1 MGSAGT
7 QPVGQWG
14 GSPHRLRGVTA
25 VGVWETLWD
34 GEKENFGDSTRL
46 LMGCL
51 GEKAV
56 TGKGIG
62 LRDLGRT

>member
-1 MGSAGT
+1 M
-7 QPVGQWG
+7 
-14 GSPHRLRGVTA
+14 
-25 VGVWETLWD
+25 GVWETLWD